1 MAIKY
6 CQTANDWAKG
16 DGVGPLELQGLRQG
30 KEGTDRHNPG
40 ETDVTDLELWRGDH
54 PKCRIK
60 GKVHHPTPQALPR
73 SILGKDQW
81 FSQKITEQPS

>member
-1 MAIKY
+1 M
-6 CQTANDWAKG
+6 
-16 DGVGPLELQGLRQG
+16 QGLRQG

-54 PKCRIK
+54 PKCRSK
-60 GKVHHPTPQALPR
+60 GKVHPPPTLHALPR

-81 FSQKITEQPS
+81 VSQKITEQPS